1 MISMSVYRYS
11 FVINITFIVS
21 LKRMKIIF
29 FYKYYMKTVIIL
41 LFIS

>member
-1 MISMSVYRYS
+1 MSVYRYS

-21 LKRMKIIF
+21 LKILKIIF